1 MLIVTLY
8 CFFFFFSSRRRHTR
22 WNCDWSS
29 DVCSSD
35 LSWIAPGIRRRSVL
49 STAEPDEAGC
59 VPRFPC
65 FPERE
70 VRARIFQPRRRPDRL
85 PHVCGP
91 ERLPEVVLL
100 RLASPRAG
108 AG

>member
-1 MLIVTLY
+1 MAGKREFLNRSATDSA
-8 CFFFFFSSRRRHTR
+8 FE
-22 WNCDWSS
+22 WNSNSIDRNAC
-29 DVCSSD
+29 VKKI
-35 LSWIAPGIRRRSVL
+35 SWIGPGIRRRSVL

-59 VPRFPC
+59 VPRFPS

-70 VRARIFQPRRRPDRL
+70 VRARIFQPRRRPGRL

-100 RLASPRAG
+100 R
-108 AG
+108 